1 MVLTFLTHRITDT
14 AILTWKPEI
23 VSAFRQAE
31 LNTEPPNFRSE
42 NFDKHIEGVDSL
54 FAKISTMEESD
65 AEKEMHRVFVD
76 SLLHEERTGI
86 YSNFHNTS
94 LYERGYDHPETL
106 RLAHM

>member
-1 MVLTFLTHRITDT
+1 MTLAFLTHRITDT
-14 AILTWKPEI
+14 AILTWKSEI

-31 LNTEPPNFRSE
+31 LSTEPPDFRSK
-42 NFDKHIEGVDSL
+42 NFDKHVEFVDSL
-54 FAKISTMEESD
+54 FTKISAMRESE

-86 YSNFHNTS
+86 YSNFHSTS
-94 LYERGYDHPETL
+94 LYERGYGHSETV